1 MRQMAKKKNQQ
12 PEEAGGVP
20 EWMATYGDL
29 VTLLMC
35 FFVLLFAFST
45 IDNKKFIEVM
55 NSFQGGAGVLLSG
68 TSIRESDMIFD
79 GTPEKAVEK
88 DEISTYKPV
97 YIKVDKDTAEAEEVI
112 QAVATNGDT
121 KNPGNFKWQVSSVDV
136 ASVNELGEVVVKKA
150 EEFTIFALDKKSG
163 VVGVYHINSQMG
175 NIDVPELQNPSS
187 WAKGELSKAIDM
199 GIFPE
204 KLEGLDMQKP
214 ITREEFAGIAVNVY
228 EKLSDK
234 VATLPDANPF
244 TDTDDSDVLKSYK
257 LGITK
262 GVKGT
267 EYRPN
272 DYLDRE
278 QMATMLVRAY
288 KKYAF
293 KGWNVNRDSDY
304 PLDVSGVRK
313 FDDDVDI
320 SGWAKEAVYFMVK
333 NDIIRGVGL
342 NMFAPKSFT
351 SEKTALMY
359 ADSTREQAII
369 IGMRLVESLKKN
381 Q

>member
-1 MRQMAKKKNQQ
+1 MAKKNKQ

-68 TSIRESDMIFD
+68 TSIKESDMIFD
-79 GTPEKAVEK
+79 GTPEKDVQKE
-88 DEISTYKPV
+88 DISTYKPV
-97 YIKVDKDTAEAEEVI
+97 YIKVDKDTAIEDEVI
-112 QAVATNGDT
+112 RAIATNGDI
-121 KNPGNFKWQVSSVDV
+121 KDAGSFKWQVSDEDV
-136 ASVNELGEVVVKKA
+136 AEINQQGEIVVKKA
-150 EEFTIFALDKKSG
+150 EEFTVFALDKKSG
-163 VVGVYHINSQMG
+163 VVGVYHINSQVG
-175 NIDVPELQNPSS
+175 NVDVPELQNPSS
-187 WAKGELSKAIDM
+187 WAKGELKKAIEM
-199 GIFPE
+199 GVFPE
-204 KLEGLDMQKP
+204 SLEGLDMQKP
-214 ITREEFAGIAVNVY
+214 ITRKEFAGIAVKVY

-234 VATLPDANPF
+234 TALVPDANPF
-244 TDTDDSDVLKSYK
+244 VDTDDLEVLKSYK

-262 GVKGT
+262 GVEGA
-267 EYRPN
+267 EFRP
-272 DYLDRE
+272 DEYLDRE

-293 KGWNVNRDSDY
+293 KGWDVDRDYDY
-304 PLDVSGVRK
+304 PLDISGVRK
-313 FDDDVDI
+313 FKDDADI
-320 SGWAKEAVYFMVK
+320 SPWAKESVYFMVK
-333 NDIIRGVGL
+333 NDIINGVGF
-342 NMFAPKSFT
+342 NMFAPKSYT
-351 SEKTALMY
+351 SEKTAQMY

-369 IGMRLVESLKKN
+369 IGLRLVENLKKI